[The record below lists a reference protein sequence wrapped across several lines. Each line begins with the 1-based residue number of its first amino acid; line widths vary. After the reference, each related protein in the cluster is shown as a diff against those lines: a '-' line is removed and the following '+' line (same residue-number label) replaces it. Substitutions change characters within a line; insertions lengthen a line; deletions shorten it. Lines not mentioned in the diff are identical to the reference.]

1 MSQIRRTEL
10 LSEDF
15 DKLFN
20 QKNKKLIK
28 FCNQYRMGML
38 SAALYVGLLIG
49 GLSSSYILKFSN
61 STTVFGLSAITA
73 FLSFS
78 YILLFVNESVRN
90 DEIQSES
97 KFKAIFK
104 MENVSGMF
112 KACFKKRSNYDRSII
127 WLLIV
132 AMSLSIFVLEGSMT
146 VTYLFVREKFAWTLK
161 EFSFYSSTSIVLQ
174 IIGNIIGM
182 YFLRKYLGLS
192 ETVLALL
199 AILSAIVESVI
210 LSASSESWHLYLA
223 VSVSFLRSIV
233 GPMCRAVL
241 SNIVSS
247 NDAGKV
253 FSLTSSLES
262 LSPIGSAPLY
272 TFIYTRTLDTFPA
285 AFNIISA
292 GTYVICF
299 ILIL

>member
-1 MSQIRRTEL
+1 
-10 LSEDF
+10 
-15 DKLFN
+15 
-20 QKNKKLIK
+20 
-28 FCNQYRMGML
+28 MGIL

-49 GLSSSYILKFSN
+49 GLSSSYVLKFTN
-61 STTVFGLSAITA
+61 STTVFGLSALTS
-73 FLSFS
+73 FLSFG
-78 YILLFVNESVRN
+78 YILLFVDESVPKN
-90 DEIQSES
+90 EIQSES
-97 KFKAIFK
+97 KFKSIFK
-104 MENVSGMF
+104 IENVSDMF
-112 KACFKKRSNYDRSII
+112 KACFKKRPNFDRTII

-161 EFSFYSSTSIVLQ
+161 EFSFYGSTSIVLQ
-174 IIGNIIGM
+174 IIGNVIGM

-199 AILSAIVESVI
+199 AIFSAIVESVI

-262 LSPIGSAPLY
+262 ISPMGSAPLY
-272 TFIYTRTLDTFPA
+272 TYIYTNTLDTFPA

-299 ILIL
+299 ILILYDFNNLLINLLNYLIF

>member
-1 MSQIRRTEL
+1 
-10 LSEDF
+10 
-15 DKLFN
+15 
-20 QKNKKLIK
+20 
-28 FCNQYRMGML
+28 MGIL

-49 GLSSSYILKFSN
+49 GLSSSYVLKFTN
-61 STTVFGLSAITA
+61 STTVFGISAITA
-73 FLSFS
+73 FLSFA
-78 YILLFVNESVRN
+78 YILLYVEESVQN
-90 DEIQSES
+90 NEIQTGS
-97 KFKAIFK
+97 KFKAIFQID
-104 MENVSGMF
+104 NVTDMF
-112 KACFKKRSNYDRSII
+112 KTCFKKRPNFDRTII

-161 EFSFYSSTSIVLQ
+161 EFSFYGSTSIVLQ
-174 IIGNIIGM
+174 IIGNVIGM

-199 AILSAIVESVI
+199 AIVSAIIESVI

-253 FSLTSSLES
+253 FSLTSSFES
-262 LSPIGSAPLY
+262 ISPMGSAPLY
-272 TFIYTRTLDTFPA
+272 TYIYTKTLDTYPA
-285 AFNIISA
+285 AFNLISA

-299 ILIL
+299 ILILYDF